1 MESEVYFLQGAMY
14 EKQKK
19 DAEAEKAFRRSL
31 ELDSDSPAT
40 LNYLGY
46 MFADRGIKLE
56 EALMMI
62 QKAVDSDPISGAYL
76 DSLGWV
82 YYKMNRLTEAE
93 QYLKKAV
100 RFASTDSTMHDH
112 LGDLYNKIM
121 KYPEAALEWQKA
133 IQLANE
139 PKEADSVKKK
149 LDQIKN
155 KVPKKSL

>member
-1 MESEVYFLQGAMY
+1 
-14 EKQKK
+14 
-19 DAEAEKAFRRSL
+19 
-31 ELDSDSPAT
+31 
-40 LNYLGY
+40 
-46 MFADRGIKLE
+46 
-56 EALMMI
+56 
-62 QKAVDSDPISGAYL
+62 
-76 DSLGWV
+76 
-82 YYKMNRLTEAE
+82 MNRLTEAE

-121 KYPEAALEWQKA
+121 KYPEAASEWQKA

-155 KVPKKSL
+155 KVPKNRL